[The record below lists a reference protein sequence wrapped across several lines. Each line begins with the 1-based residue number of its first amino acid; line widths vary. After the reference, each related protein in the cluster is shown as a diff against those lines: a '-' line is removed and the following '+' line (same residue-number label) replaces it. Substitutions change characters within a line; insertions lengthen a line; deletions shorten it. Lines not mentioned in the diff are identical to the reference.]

1 MWEGYQ
7 LERTSTPLLL
17 HYNDGTTWAS
27 YQIRKI
33 AGCTCAGNARNV
45 FPTHRLERKP
55 LVSDPDMHHGTCRDA
70 RAVMHVGIAC
80 LRWRGKRSRHSRRM
94 RTSNFTYLVRGPLEW
109 KMYFLFHSL
118 GSLSSALSAAGWSLW
133 NTNEGTPVRHYIFWW
148 LRIIVPMKL
157 PIAKIWDS
165 HHSTQALWPNWG

>member
-55 LVSDPDMHHGTCRDA
+55 LVSDPDMHHGTC
-70 RAVMHVGIAC
+70 VMHVPWCTCRDAC
-80 LRWRGKRSRHSRRM
+80 RDRLPSVAGKTFPAFPAHAHQQFYVSGKRPIGVEDV
-94 RTSNFTYLVRGPLEW
+94 FPI
-109 KMYFLFHSL
+109 SL
-118 GSLSSALSAAGWSLW
+118 
-133 NTNEGTPVRHYIFWW
+133 T
-148 LRIIVPMKL
+148 RIIVL
-157 PIAKIWDS
+157 GPISSRLVALKYKWR
-165 HHSTQALWPNWG
+165 HSS